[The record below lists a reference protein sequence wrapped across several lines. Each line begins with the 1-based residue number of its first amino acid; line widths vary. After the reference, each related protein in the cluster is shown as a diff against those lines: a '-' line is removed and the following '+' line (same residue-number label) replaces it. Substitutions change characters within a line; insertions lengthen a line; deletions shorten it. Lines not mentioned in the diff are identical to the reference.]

1 MRCVFGEGQ
10 NVCQRCANSDKTCV
24 VEEKKQ
30 KQEPTKRELLMRE
43 LAEKDKIVDSL
54 LRQIPDS
61 AMRSPINLL
70 PNISIPQQSS
80 NAPERAADRDV
91 LAWIESTRLN
101 CPPTTGSIDTA
112 AVHHPRVRTESSSA
126 PPPTTPDKGVVN
138 FGGSAPNTNAR
149 EQKNN
154 DETDGPPRTPIELG
168 PASAELD
175 DTLHSIPPP
184 TAPVGPIA
192 AGLSESIGEGD
203 ITQYQHTPSQSG
215 LLVPPRPNKR
225 GPTAME
231 DGSGSESEE
240 DGGGYT
246 YKRAGGIQQG
256 AVRRIKREFLMRQ
269 LADKNQIIDGLLA
282 LIPKADLGVALPA
295 LTGSNIE

>member
-10 NVCQRCANSDKTCV
+10 SVCQRCANSDKTCV

-30 KQEPTKRELLMRE
+30 KQQPTKRELLMRE
-43 LAEKDKIVDSL
+43 LAEKDRIIDSL

-61 AMRSPINLL
+61 AMRPPINLQ

-80 NAPERAADRDV
+80 NAPERATDRDV

-101 CPPTTGSIDTA
+101 RPPTTGSINTG
-112 AVHHPRVRTESSSA
+112 AVHHPRVRTESSS
-126 PPPTTPDKGVVN
+126 PPTKPDEGAVN
-138 FGGSAPNTNAR
+138 FGGSASNTNAR

-154 DETDGPPRTPIELG
+154 GETDGPPRTPIELR

-184 TAPVGPIA
+184 IAPVGPIA

-203 ITQYQHTPSQSG
+203 ATQYQHTVDSCNEALSR
-215 LLVPPRPNKR
+215 VPE
-225 GPTAME
+225 GPVH
-231 DGSGSESEE
+231 S
-240 DGGGYT
+240 
-246 YKRAGGIQQG
+246 
-256 AVRRIKREFLMRQ
+256 
-269 LADKNQIIDGLLA
+269 
-282 LIPKADLGVALPA
+282 
-295 LTGSNIE
+295 